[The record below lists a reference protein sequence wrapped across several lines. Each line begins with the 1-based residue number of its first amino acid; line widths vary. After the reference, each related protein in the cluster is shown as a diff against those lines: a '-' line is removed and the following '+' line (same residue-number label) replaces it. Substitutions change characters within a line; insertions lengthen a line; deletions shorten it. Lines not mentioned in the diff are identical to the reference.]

1 MTTKETVPMPLK
13 GNVAFALSVNN
24 NDIYGISVLSTDVE
38 KRTVVFSFDT
48 VTKRTVSIL
57 DIKDEDSNAFTYLK
71 YPILYTNFGK
81 DRIRSCHLSTNKTF
95 MFNRSA
101 SIPIKVSQ
109 NAARVV
115 TLNRDGSIS
124 WYNKDLSQVLEDWY
138 LTRDGQWYAF

>member
-1 MTTKETVPMPLK
+1 
-13 GNVAFALSVNN
+13 
-24 NDIYGISVLSTDVE
+24 
-38 KRTVVFSFDT
+38 
-48 VTKRTVSIL
+48 
-57 DIKDEDSNAFTYLK
+57 
-71 YPILYTNFGK
+71 
-81 DRIRSCHLSTNKTF
+81 

>member
-1 MTTKETVPMPLK
+1 MKRVVLYYNCDFDDIRKIEERFGIPHCVTLNGETCQPV
-13 GNVAFALSVNN
+13 
-24 NDIYGISVLSTDVE
+24 
-38 KRTVVFSFDT
+38 
-48 VTKRTVSIL
+48 

>member
-1 MTTKETVPMPLK
+1 MFNL
-13 GNVAFALSVNN
+13 F
-24 NDIYGISVLSTDVE
+24 I
-38 KRTVVFSFDT
+38 VFIFLTLTSGSYCDPEYQT
-48 VTKRTVSIL
+48 IPTP
-57 DIKDEDSNAFTYLK
+57 K